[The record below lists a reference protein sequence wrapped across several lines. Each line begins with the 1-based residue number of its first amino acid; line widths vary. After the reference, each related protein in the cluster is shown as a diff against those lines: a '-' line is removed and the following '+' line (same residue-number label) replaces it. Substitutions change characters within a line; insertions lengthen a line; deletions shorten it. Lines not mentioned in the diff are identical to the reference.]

1 MSGEKSENVENVKVE
16 EKELKKD
23 NKDVNKE
30 EKVKTKKSHKKP
42 VIITIIVLLILIALA
57 VGGYFVY
64 QQIELNKPLETA
76 WGDTYYAYLKEVQKE
91 PAKLGFSLDGE
102 SQDMKLQFYQVE
114 ENTDPVMG
122 ISYTGSN
129 NSYSNSYYI
138 KDGEVNFLGFT
149 NVDGIELLYNIEEE
163 KYGWYVHTKYEGK
176 ETYRLLENF
185 DDDGSTSK
193 YYNMEENE
201 EATVETVD
209 GETLSISKFDETF
222 IKPEVNESVE
232 INFNLN
238 MTEKELK
245 DAVEEAIEGYKEQEE
260 IITEDVK
267 NQITQKQEELE
278 NKEQEMEDAKEAVE
292 KKEEEEVAKKAAE
305 EAAKKAEEEASKVI
319 QAGKYTLKY
328 GKYTGTDY
336 AVTDDRNS
344 KMEVTIILNSNGTYT
359 RTNKIVSTGEYESNS
374 GTFKV
379 QSNGGYGSSYGDM
392 MLSLSSDGMYIVSG
406 NNQFSLAAGSG
417 ATFKYQGN

>member
-1 MSGEKSENVENVKVE
+1 MSE
-16 EKELKKD
+16 E
-23 NKDVNKE
+23 
-30 EKVKTKKSHKKP
+30 KTKKSHKKP
-42 VIITIIVLLILIALA
+42 VIITIIVLLVLIALA

-76 WGDTYYAYLKEVQKE
+76 WGDTYYAYLKEIQKQ

-102 SQDMKLQFYQVE
+102 SQDMKLQFYQME

-129 NSYSNSYYI
+129 NSYSNFYYI
-138 KDGEVNFLGFT
+138 KDGKVSFIGFT
-149 NVDGIELLYNIEEE
+149 NVVGIELLYNIEEE
-163 KYGWYVHTKYEGK
+163 KYGWYVHTKYEGQ

-193 YYNMEENE
+193 YYTMKENE
-201 EATVETVD
+201 ATMVETED
-209 GETLSISKFDETF
+209 GETLSISKFDEMF
-222 IKPEVNESVE
+222 IKPEVNESIE

-245 DAVEEAIEGYKEQEE
+245 DAIEEAIEGYKTKEDIETEE
-260 IITEDVK
+260 VK
-267 NQITQKQEELE
+267 NQVTSKEEELN
-278 NKEQEMEDAKEAVE
+278 NKKKEMEEAKEAVE
-292 KKEEEEVAKKAAE
+292 KKEEEEAAKKAAE

-336 AVTDDRNS
+336 AATDDRDS

-359 RTNKIVSTGEYESNS
+359 KTDKIVATGKYESMS
-374 GTFKV
+374 GTFKIS
-379 QSNGGYGSSYGDM
+379 SNSGFGDNM
-392 MLSLSSDGMYIVSG
+392 ILTLSDGGMYIVSG

-417 ATFKYQGN
+417 AIFKFQG